1 MGHLRDSVTKVV
13 VSAPND
19 GPMFVMGVN
28 EDAYS
33 SDMTVISNASCTTN
47 CLAPLAKVLNDTFG
61 IEKGLMTTTH
71 AVTSTQ
77 NSVDGPNKK
86 WKSGRGAYQNII
98 PATTG
103 AAKAVGKVLPA
114 VNGKLTG
121 MAMRVPVPSGSVV
134 DLVVTTKK
142 QCTYEEVCAAMKK
155 ASETTMKGVLG
166 YTEDPIVSSDII
178 GNPHSS
184 IFDMKAGMG
193 MGKGFIKVISWYDN
207 EWGYSNRMCDLIT
220 YVTSHLSSKL

>member
-1 MGHLRDSVTKVV
+1 MGTSDTVV
-13 VSAPND
+13 
-19 GPMFVMGVN
+19 
-28 EDAYS
+28 
-33 SDMTVISNASCTTN
+33 SNASCTTN
-47 CLAPLAKVLNDTFG
+47 CLAPLAKVVNDNFV
-61 IEKGLMTTTH
+61 IVEGLMTTVH
-71 AVTSTQ
+71 AMTATQ
-77 NSVDGPNKK
+77 LTVDGPSRGGKD
-86 WKSGRGAYQNII
+86 WRGGRCASQNII

-142 QCTYEEVCAAMKK
+142 DCTYEEVSAAMKL

-178 GNPHSS
+178 GNSHSS
-184 IFDMKAGMG
+184 IFDM
-193 MGKGFIKVISWYDN
+193 
-207 EWGYSNRMCDLIT
+207 
-220 YVTSHLSSKL
+220 